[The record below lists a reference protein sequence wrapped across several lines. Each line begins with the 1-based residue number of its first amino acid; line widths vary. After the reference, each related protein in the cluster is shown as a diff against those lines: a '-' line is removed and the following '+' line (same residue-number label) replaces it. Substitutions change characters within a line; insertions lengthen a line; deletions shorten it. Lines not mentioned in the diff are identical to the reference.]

1 MAGADSSS
9 CPKGQH
15 TEPQEINA
23 GKGLEDEARKD
34 KAQKG
39 SAETEG
45 FGKATAFRKRNKGGE
60 ACWLF
65 PPCCE
70 SP

>member
-1 MAGADSSS
+1 MAGADSGY

-34 KAQKG
+34 KALKG
-39 SAETEG
+39 TRG
-45 FGKATAFRKRNKGGE
+45 NGR
-60 ACWLF
+60 L
-65 PPCCE
+65 
-70 SP
+70 